1 MKDRERHRF
10 VRMLQEELIPALG
23 CTEPIAIAYAAAVGR
38 RTLGGMPERVDA
50 YVSGNIVKNA
60 KCVVVPNSGGCRG
73 IEAAVALGLAGGD
86 DTKELEVI
94 SGITKEQC
102 REMHEI
108 MAAEIIG
115 VALLETEDTL
125 DIVLELKRGADRVKV
140 RIARSHLNIVCLEK
154 NGNAIIREAEPE
166 RERAEAVSCRW

>member
-60 KCVVVPNSGGCRG
+60 KCVVVPKSWN
-73 IEAAVALGLAGGD
+73 
-86 DTKELEVI
+86 
-94 SGITKEQC
+94 
-102 REMHEI
+102 
-108 MAAEIIG
+108 
-115 VALLETEDTL
+115 
-125 DIVLELKRGADRVKV
+125 
-140 RIARSHLNIVCLEK
+140 
-154 NGNAIIREAEPE
+154 
-166 RERAEAVSCRW
+166 